1 MARRLGID
9 ATVKFFIVIIGI
21 AVISIILK
29 ELSHIFIPFV
39 IAYILFFMFSPL
51 NDFLR
56 KKHSP
61 LFAVIFLDVLIMAIL
76 LWGTSSFII
85 GSFMKFGEQAPD
97 YFTKLNKIITTA
109 AASLHIKAPFF
120 RYFSVQRLI
129 SKIDYQGLAGGIFSS
144 TFSIIGNI
152 LFILFFYIFI
162 VTGHSTTYN
171 AIKNRYVYKRV
182 KPQLK
187 EMKKKFQTASAVPNP
202 DFNQWMGDQLNI
214 DKHEK
219 EEKLANTF
227 KAITEQI
234 QRYIILKIALNLS
247 AGIVVWI
254 FMSILGVDF
263 PIIWGL
269 FTFIFNFIPSIGS
282 AIALI
287 LPVTMALLQ
296 FESLTYAV
304 LIALIL
310 IAIQTLFFNLLEP
323 NLIGKRLNLNPLLI
337 LLSVLVWGYIWG
349 IIGMLLAVP
358 LTAIIKIIISNSSSK
373 NMIFLGELMSKE

>member
-1 MARRLGID
+1 MAKKFGID
-9 ATVKFFIVIIGI
+9 GTVKFFIVIIGI
-21 AVISIILK
+21 AVVSMILK
-29 ELSHIFIPFV
+29 ELSHVFIPFV
-39 IAYILFFMFSPL
+39 IAYILFFLFSPL

-56 KKHSP
+56 EKHFP
-61 LFAVIFLDVLIMAIL
+61 LFAVIILDILIIAIL
-76 LWGTSSFII
+76 IWGASSFII
-85 GSFMKFGEQAPD
+85 GSFMKFGEQAPE
-97 YFTKLNKIITTA
+97 YFTKLNKIVTET
-109 AASLHIKAPFF
+109 AASLHIRVPFF

-129 SKIDYQGLAGGIFSS
+129 SRIDYQGLAGGIFSS
-144 TFSIIGNI
+144 TFSIIGII

-162 VTGHSTTYN
+162 VTGHTTTYN
-171 AIKNRYVYKRV
+171 AIKNRFVYKKV
-182 KPQLK
+182 KPELK
-187 EMKKKFQTASAVPNP
+187 EMKKKYQTASAVPNP
-202 DFNQWMGDQLNI
+202 DFDQWMGDQLNI
-214 DKHEK
+214 EKHEK

-263 PIIWGL
+263 PLIWGL
-269 FTFIFNFIPSIGS
+269 FTFIFNFIPTIGS

-337 LLSVLVWGYIWG
+337 LLAVLVWGYIWG

-373 NMIFLGELMSKE
+373 NMIFLGDLMSKE